1 MFNLEGGTKV
11 IEIHFE
17 EANDATFVYAQL
29 VNLNTG
35 SVSLER
41 EHTVLIDL
49 PFEKE
54 SYIEE
59 VLIPVLV
66 QLVLKVKEHKWIMS
80 VLSRVFYY
88 HDIEEQNQILH
99 IADSIMNGNRKEVPK
114 KRIEESRIDLLTA
127 SLQGFIQNPI
137 SFSFESFVRFRLK
150 PYMLYL
156 FRMTELAI
164 DEYKLEQDY
173 QTFVEAL
180 RQQVSSRKSRL
191 SCLHLVFNG
200 NFIFYDE
207 KGARL
212 NQEKLVQYID
222 EKLVKHTEFYIDANV
237 IAPLL
242 SIAPER
248 IHLYTAHLD
257 HNMIVTIQ
265 NVFQE
270 RVKVYS
276 INEFEQIRKKFRA
289 E

>member
-1 MFNLEGGTKV
+1 M

-29 VNLNTG
+29 ANLNTG